1 MSQSRTNRRGNIK
14 SRRSIVRKGGKRS
27 RTTKKGRNSRK
38 NTKRGRK
45 NSRRKIKGGWG
56 MRETFTSTFREKD
69 EDVKQSLF

>member
-45 NSRRKIKGGWG
+45 NSRRKIKGG
-56 MRETFTSTFREKD
+56 
-69 EDVKQSLF
+69 